1 MDTAPVVERFSGF
14 ADCYDEARPTP
25 PESLVTMLL
34 SYIELPHYLPKL
46 VVDLGCGT
54 GLSTRIWA
62 ARAYDVV
69 GIEPSD
75 DMRRRAEEATNGAWG
90 YGNVRY
96 QAGTSYATGLPD
108 ASADVVTCSQSFHWM
123 EPQATLAETARIL
136 RPGGIFAAYDCD
148 WPPVMGWQAE
158 LAYCEFQEHA
168 RELEQQHGILDE
180 VPRWPKEGHLES
192 IRKSGHF
199 RYHREIVFYNTESGT
214 EERLLELARSQGGVA
229 SLLKRGFTE
238 EQVGLERLRKAIAG
252 AFSEMGATW
261 YFCYRLRMGIR

>member
-25 PESLVTMLL
+25 PESLADVLL
-34 SYIELPHYLPKL
+34 TYLELPMGLPEL

-54 GLSTRIWA
+54 GLSTRLWA
-62 ARAYDVV
+62 SRACEVV

-75 DMRRRAEEATNGAWG
+75 DMRRRAEEATSGSG
-90 YGNVRY
+90 SVRY
-96 QAGTSYATGLPD
+96 QAGTSYATRLPD

-123 EPQATLAETARIL
+123 EPQATLAEVARIL
-136 RPGGIFAAYDCD
+136 RPGGVFAAYDCD

-158 LAYCEFQEHA
+158 LAYQEFQEHA

-192 IRKSGHF
+192 IRRSGHF
-199 RYHREIVFYNTESGT
+199 RYVREIVLYNTESGT
-214 EERLLELARSQGGVA
+214 AERLLKLARSQGGVA
-229 SLLKRGFTE
+229 ALLKRGFSE
-238 EQVGLERLRKAIAG
+238 EQVGLERLRKAVAG
-252 AFSEMGATW
+252 AFGDLGSTW
-261 YFCYRLRMGIR
+261 FFCYRVRMGIR